1 MKKKI
6 NGESLGDPTLY
17 GQESELSPE
26 PIPDTQEV
34 IDKSEFYDNEDRVIE
49 NPKEPEEP
57 EFVIRLKLEES
68 ELNEK
73 ATKLAE
79 YLYSGKAN
87 TLDRQM
93 QILLKKQ
100 SRLMQEYLGVLRE
113 RISLL

>member
-17 GQESELSPE
+17 GQESEPSPE
-26 PIPDTQEV
+26 PIADTQEV
-34 IDKSEFYDNEDRVIE
+34 TAK
-49 NPKEPEEP
+49 EP
-57 EFVIRLKLEES
+57 EFVTRLKLEES

-79 YLYSGKAN
+79 YLYSEKAN

-100 SRLMQEYLGVLRE
+100 SRLMQEYLNVLRE